1 MNNLKKVLIVLLVL
15 SAVFA
20 SGCTVNGYVG
30 SEEPPNSEIEVPSQP
45 EVDDV
50 EPAIEYTEYIKIVG
64 DGVNIRSGTGSN
76 YKVLGTAE
84 KNTLYAKL
92 GVSGAWIKTRYKNS
106 VAYVYAKYCADVKML
121 SESDEVESIIAE
133 GCKVMGVKYVY
144 GAVRYHDGYGNKLKN
159 FTTAAFDCSSL
170 MQYIFKVSVS
180 KNLQTT
186 TRTQVKQ
193 GTTVARSEL
202 KRGDLMFFTNESR
215 KNKSGVERI
224 GHVALYM
231 GDNYIL
237 HTASDYAKIE
247 RISAKRWSYFIQA
260 QRIV

>member
-1 MNNLKKVLIVLLVL
+1 MNYLKKALLVFTVLI
-15 SAVFA
+15 AVFA
-20 SGCTVNGYVG
+20 SACTVNDCVER
-30 SEEPPNSEIEVPSQP
+30 EEPPNSEIEVPSEP
-45 EVDDV
+45 ETG
-50 EPAIEYTEYIKIVG
+50 EEESTQEYTEYIKVVG
-64 DGVNIRSGTGSN
+64 DGVNVRNGAGSN
-76 YKVLGTAE
+76 YKVLGVAE

-92 GVSGAWIKTRYKNS
+92 GVSGDWVKTRYKNS
-106 VAYVYAKYCADVKML
+106 VAYISAKYCEDVKML
-121 SESDEVESIIAE
+121 ADSADVESVIAE
-133 GCKVMGVKYVY
+133 GCKFMGIKYVY

-159 FTTAAFDCSSL
+159 FTTTAFDCSSL

-193 GTTVARSEL
+193 GVTVSRSEL

-231 GDNYIL
+231 GDGYIL

-260 QRIV
+260 QRII